1 MSSCHPGRPRLTP
14 KLAHERRELRSVN
27 ASDEFVFVALG
38 GLGEI
43 GMNAALY
50 GFGPPRRR
58 KWIMVDCGL
67 TFAGPDLPG
76 VDLVYPDVAFVEKIQ
91 PDLLALVITH
101 AHEDHVGA
109 IAALWPR
116 LRCPLYATPFAAG
129 LLQARRLSEPGAPQ
143 VQFNIVAQGSRIE
156 LGPFGIEFIAV
167 AHSIPESCALA
178 IRTSAGLA
186 IHSGD
191 WKHDDA
197 PGVGRPT
204 DEERFRELGEQGVLA
219 FICDSTNII
228 REGESPSEGKVAQT
242 LHALITG
249 APARVVVTAF
259 ASNVARIRAVAQA
272 AISAGREVVVAGRSM
287 DRTIEVARSTGYLD
301 GIGDFFSLDRYPML
315 ARDRVVVLATGSQGE
330 PRAAMGRIADGE
342 HPVIALAS
350 GDCVIFSSRTIPGN
364 EREVNRVINGLI
376 LQGVEVITD
385 RTHLVHCS
393 GHPRRGE
400 VERFYGWLRPQ
411 VAIPAHG
418 EPLHLYEHA
427 RVARALGVPHVVPAR
442 NGDMVLLGPG
452 QPGIIDEIATG
463 RVAQDGATL
472 VALGDTLFQERRRLA
487 YAGVVSIAVA
497 LTSRGELT
505 SGLPTRLRDGA
516 ATDKLIDE
524 TIFATLDSLPR
535 QRRRDFDGVSIAIE
549 RAVRSTLQA
558 TWGKRPQVHV
568 LIVPV

>member
-1 MSSCHPGRPRLTP
+1 
-14 KLAHERRELRSVN
+14 VN
-27 ASDEFVFVALG
+27 GADEFVFVALG

-76 VDLVYPDVAFVEKIQ
+76 VDLVYPDITFIEKIQ
-91 PDLLALVITH
+91 VDLLALVITH

-129 LLQARRLSEPGAPQ
+129 LLQARRLSEPDAPQ
-143 VQFNIVAQGSRIE
+143 VQINIVPQGSRIE
-156 LGPFGIEFIAV
+156 IGPFGIEFIAV

-178 IRTSAGLA
+178 IRTPTALA

-191 WKHDDA
+191 WKLDDA

-204 DEERFRELGEQGVLA
+204 DEARLRELGEQGVLA
-219 FICDSTNII
+219 LICDSTNII
-228 REGESPSEGKVAQT
+228 REGESPSECDVAQT
-242 LHALITG
+242 LRALITG

-272 AISAGREVVVAGRSM
+272 AVAAGREVVVAGRSM
-287 DRTIEVARSTGYLD
+287 ERTIEVARETGYLD
-301 GIGDFFSLDRYPML
+301 GIGDFFSLERYPML
-315 ARDRVVVLATGSQGE
+315 ASDRVVVLATGSQGE
-330 PRAAMGRIADGE
+330 PRAAMRRIADGE

-350 GDCVIFSSRTIPGN
+350 GDRVIFSSRTIPGN

-376 LQGVEVITD
+376 LQSVEVITD

-427 RVARALGVPHVVPAR
+427 RVARALGVGHVVPAR

-452 QPGIIDEIATG
+452 PPGIIDEIATG
-463 RVAQDGATL
+463 RVAQDGTTL

-497 LTSRGELT
+497 LTSHGELAGDPDVLT

-524 TIFATLDSLPR
+524 AIFATLDSLPR
-535 QRRRDFDGVSIAIE
+535 QRRRDFDGLSIAIE
-549 RAVRSTLQA
+549 RAVRSMLQA
-558 TWGKRPQVHV
+558 AWGKRPQVHV

>member
-1 MSSCHPGRPRLTP
+1 MNG
-14 KLAHERRELRSVN
+14 A
-27 ASDEFVFVALG
+27 DEFVFAALG

-50 GFGPPRRR
+50 GYGPLRRR
-58 KWIMVDCGL
+58 KWIMVDCGM

-76 VDLVYPDVAFVEKIQ
+76 VELIYPDLSFVDKIHA
-91 PDLLALVITH
+91 DLLALIVTH

-116 LRCPLYATPFAAG
+116 LRCPVYATPFAAG
-129 LLQARRLSEPGAPQ
+129 LLEARRLSEAGAPQ
-143 VQFNIVAQGSRIE
+143 VPLKIVQQGSRIE
-156 LGPFGIEFIAV
+156 LGPFGIEFIHV

-178 IRTSAGLA
+178 IRTQAGLA

-191 WKHDDA
+191 WKHDDS

-204 DEERFRELGEQGVLA
+204 DEARLRELGEQGVLA

-228 REGESPSEGKVAQT
+228 REGESPSEGEVAQV
-242 LHALITG
+242 LRELIAN

-259 ASNVARIRAVAQA
+259 ASNVARIRAVAEA
-272 AISAGREVVVAGRSM
+272 AIAAGREIVIAGRAM
-287 DRTIEVARSTGYLD
+287 ARTIEVARETGYLD
-301 GIGDFFSLDRYPML
+301 GLAAFHDLERYPML

-330 PRAAMGRIADGE
+330 PRAAMGRIADAQ
-342 HPVIALAS
+342 HPVISLVS
-350 GDCVIFSSRTIPGN
+350 GDRVIFSSRTIPGN

-400 VERFYGWLRPQ
+400 VERFYGWLQPQ

-427 RVARALGVPHVVPAR
+427 RVARAIGVPNVIRAR

-452 QPGIIDEIATG
+452 PPAIVDEVGTG
-463 RVAQDGATL
+463 RIAQDGTAL
-472 VALGDTLFQERRRLA
+472 VGVNDELFRDRRRLA

-497 LTSRGELT
+497 LTSRGEVAGDPDVLT
-505 SGLPTRLRDGA
+505 SGLPARLRDGA
-516 ATDKLIDE
+516 ATDKIIEDA
-524 TIFATLDSLPR
+524 IFGTLDSLPR
-535 QRRRDFDGVSIAIE
+535 QRRRDFDAVSIAIE
-549 RAVRSTLQA
+549 RAVRSTLQGV
-558 TWGKRPQVHV
+558 WGKRPQVHV

>member
-1 MSSCHPGRPRLTP
+1 
-14 KLAHERRELRSVN
+14 
-27 ASDEFVFVALG
+27 
-38 GLGEI
+38 
-43 GMNAALY
+43 
-50 GFGPPRRR
+50 
-58 KWIMVDCGL
+58 
-67 TFAGPDLPG
+67 
-76 VDLVYPDVAFVEKIQ
+76 
-91 PDLLALVITH
+91 
-101 AHEDHVGA
+101 
-109 IAALWPR
+109 
-116 LRCPLYATPFAAG
+116 
-129 LLQARRLSEPGAPQ
+129 
-143 VQFNIVAQGSRIE
+143 VQINIVAQGSRIE

-178 IRTSAGLA
+178 IRTPVGLA

-191 WKHDDA
+191 WKLDAA

-204 DEERFRELGEQGVLA
+204 DEGRFRQLGEQGVLA

-228 REGESPSEGKVAQT
+228 REGESPSEGEVAQT
-242 LHALITG
+242 LRALITG
-249 APARVVVTAF
+249 APARVIVTAF
-259 ASNVARIRAVAQA
+259 ASNVARIRAVALA
-272 AISAGREVVVAGRSM
+272 AMAAGREVVVAGRSM
-287 DRTIEVARSTGYLD
+287 DRTIEVARETGYLD
-301 GIGDFFSLDRYPML
+301 GIGEFFSLERYPML
-315 ARDRVVVLATGSQGE
+315 SRDRVVVLATGSQGE

-350 GDCVIFSSRTIPGN
+350 GDRVIFSSRTIPGN

-452 QPGIIDEIATG
+452 QPGIIDEITTG
-463 RVAQDGATL
+463 RVAQDGTTL
-472 VALGDTLFQERRRLA
+472 VGLGDTLFQERRRLA

-497 LTSRGELT
+497 LTSRGELASDPDVLT

-549 RAVRSTLQA
+549 RAVRSSLQVA
-558 TWGKRPQVHV
+558 WGKRPQVHV
-568 LIVPV
+568 LVVPV

>member
-1 MSSCHPGRPRLTP
+1 
-14 KLAHERRELRSVN
+14 VN
-27 ASDEFVFVALG
+27 GADEFVFVALG

-58 KWIMVDCGL
+58 KWIMIDCGL

-76 VDLVYPDVAFVEKIQ
+76 VDLVYPDLAFVDKIQ
-91 PDLLALVITH
+91 SDLLALIITH

-116 LRCPLYATPFAAG
+116 LRCALYATPFAAG
-129 LLQARRLSEPGAPQ
+129 LLQARRLSEPDAPR
-143 VQFNIVAQGSRIE
+143 VQINIVAQGSRIE
-156 LGPFGIEFIAV
+156 VGPFGIEFIAV

-178 IRTSAGLA
+178 IRTPAGLA

-191 WKHDDA
+191 WKLDDA

-204 DEERFRELGEQGVLA
+204 DEARLRELGDQGVRAL
-219 FICDSTNII
+219 ICDSTNII
-228 REGESPSEGKVAQT
+228 REGESPSEGEVAQT
-242 LHALITG
+242 LHALISD
-249 APARVVVTAF
+249 APARVLVTAF

-272 AISAGREVVVAGRSM
+272 AMAAGREVVVAGRSM
-287 DRTIEVARSTGYLD
+287 ERTIEVARETGYLD
-301 GIGDFFSLDRYPML
+301 GIGEFFSLERYPTL
-315 ARDRVVVLATGSQGE
+315 ARDRIVVLATGSQGE

-342 HPVIALAS
+342 HPVISLAS
-350 GDCVIFSSRTIPGN
+350 GDRVIFSSRTIPGN

-400 VERFYGWLRPQ
+400 VERFYGWVRPQ

-427 RVARALGVPHVVPAR
+427 RVARAMRVPKVVPAR

-452 QPGIIDEIATG
+452 SPGIIDEIATG
-463 RVAQDGATL
+463 RVAQDGTTL
-472 VALGDTLFQERRRLA
+472 VALGDNLFQERRRLA

-497 LTSRGELT
+497 LTSHGELAGDPDVLT
-505 SGLPTRLRDGA
+505 SGLPTRMRDGA

-524 TIFATLDSLPR
+524 AIFATLDSLPR

-549 RAVRSTLQA
+549 RAVRSALQ
-558 TWGKRPQVHV
+558 TVWGKRPQVHV

>member
-1 MSSCHPGRPRLTP
+1 MSG
-14 KLAHERRELRSVN
+14 A
-27 ASDEFVFVALG
+27 DEFVFVALG

-50 GFGPPRRR
+50 GYGPPQRR
-58 KWIMVDCGL
+58 KWIMVDCGM

-76 VDLVYPDVAFVEKIQ
+76 VELIYPDLSFVDKILA
-91 PDLLALVITH
+91 DLLALIVTH

-116 LRCPLYATPFAAG
+116 LRCPVYVTPFAAG
-129 LLQARRLSEPGAPQ
+129 LLEARRLSEPGAPQ
-143 VQFNIVAQGSRIE
+143 VPLKIVQQGGRIE
-156 LGPFGIEFIAV
+156 LGPFGIEFIHV

-178 IRTSAGLA
+178 IRTSVGLV

-191 WKHDDA
+191 WKHDDS

-204 DEERFRELGEQGVLA
+204 DEARLRELGEQGVLA
-219 FICDSTNII
+219 FICDSTNIV
-228 REGESPSEGKVAQT
+228 REGESPSEGEVAQV
-242 LHALITG
+242 LRELIAN

-259 ASNVARIRAVAQA
+259 ASNVARIRAVAEA
-272 AISAGREVVVAGRSM
+272 AMAAGREIVIAGRAM
-287 DRTIEVARSTGYLD
+287 ARTIEVARETGYLG
-301 GIGDFFSLDRYPML
+301 GIGEFHDLERYPML

-330 PRAAMGRIADGE
+330 PRAAMGRIADGQ
-342 HPVIALAS
+342 HPVISLVS
-350 GDCVIFSSRTIPGN
+350 GDRVIFSSRTIPGN

-427 RVARALGVPHVVPAR
+427 RVARAIGVPNVIRAR
-442 NGDMVLLGPG
+442 NGDVVLLGPG
-452 QPGIIDEIATG
+452 TPGVIDEIGTG
-463 RVAQDGATL
+463 RIAQDGTTL
-472 VALGDTLFQERRRLA
+472 VGVNDDVFRDRRRLA
-487 YAGVVSIAVA
+487 YAGIVSIAVA
-497 LTSRGELT
+497 LTSRGEVAGDPDVLT
-505 SGLPTRLRDGA
+505 SGLPARLRDGA
-516 ATDKLIDE
+516 ATDKIIDDA
-524 TIFATLDSLPR
+524 IFGTL
-535 QRRRDFDGVSIAIE
+535 
-549 RAVRSTLQA
+549 
-558 TWGKRPQVHV
+558 
-568 LIVPV
+568 